1 MGYGK
6 TKVVLPTK
14 ERRIGMKPK
23 MAFLVFLATVLVLAG
38 CESMGSKARTGAVTG
53 GVIGAG
59 AGGIIGQQMH
69 RGAEGAAIGAALGAL
84 SGGLI
89 GNQLDKMD
97 VTARQTNPD
106 YLAITSIVDMAS
118 KGVPDDV
125 IISEIQRTH
134 STYNLTSEVITY
146 LKQNK
151 VSDRVINFM
160 LATAG

>member
-1 MGYGK
+1 MK
-6 TKVVLPTK
+6 TKITFS
-14 ERRIGMKPK
+14 I
-23 MAFLVFLATVLVLAG
+23 FLATVLLLAG
-38 CESMGSKARTGAVTG
+38 CESMGPKTKTGALAG

-69 RGAEGAAIGAALGAL
+69 RGAEGAVIGAALGAL

-89 GNQLDKMD
+89 GNQWDKMD
-97 VTARQTNPD
+97 TAAKATNPN
-106 YLAITSIVDMAS
+106 YLAITGIVDMAS

-134 STYNLTSEVITY
+134 STYRLTSEVITY

-151 VSDRVINFM
+151 VSDKVVNFM